1 MAGSSAEYYRE
12 YRKRNAERRREIERQ
27 YRERNADA
35 VKAKNAR
42 HREATKEH
50 RAEYDRRWAAAN
62 REKSVAKTMRWRA
75 KNPAY
80 HVEAVRRYNLRKR
93 GASVV
98 PFTLEQLAQRLSM
111 FTGCWMCGGP
121 ADTIDH
127 VKPLNKGGAHMLANL
142 RPACRSCNS
151 SKSDRWPLAA

>member
-1 MAGSSAEYYRE
+1 MQDRRHVSGTAHRLTSLASDLGTALAFADD
-12 YRKRNAERRREIERQ
+12 AERRREIERQ

-80 HVEAVRRYNLRKR
+80 HVEAVRR
-93 GASVV
+93 
-98 PFTLEQLAQRLSM
+98 
-111 FTGCWMCGGP
+111 
-121 ADTIDH
+121 
-127 VKPLNKGGAHMLANL
+127 
-142 RPACRSCNS
+142 
-151 SKSDRWPLAA
+151 